1 MAYRT
6 WILGGVFAFLAGLFA
21 RRKRAPKR
29 HQNVPEYTRT
39 AVPDGEVVI
48 DDPAASGKTPDS
60 APNVKHPLDNNNN
73 NDDDVIRSPG

>member
-21 RRKRAPKR
+21 RRKREQKR
-29 HQNVPEYTRT
+29 HQNGPEYTRT

-48 DDPAASGKTPDS
+48 DNPAASGKKPDP
-60 APNVKHPLDNNNN
+60 APNFGHPLDNNNN